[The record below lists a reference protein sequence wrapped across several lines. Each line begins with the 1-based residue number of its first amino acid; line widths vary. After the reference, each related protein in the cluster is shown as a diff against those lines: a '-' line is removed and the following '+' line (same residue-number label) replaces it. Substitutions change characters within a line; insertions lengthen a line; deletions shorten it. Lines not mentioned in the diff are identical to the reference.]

1 MADMTLTSNDQL
13 TALEFGAGFS
23 SPAVGCVSFG
33 CCIGVAVLLFGPLA
47 VSLLLYQCWCSVFW
61 PVSVCCSVVWPVG

>member
-23 SPAVGCVSFG
+23 SSAVRGVSFG
-33 CCIGVAVLLFGPLA
+33 CCIGVAVLLFDPLA
-47 VSLLLYQCWCSVFW
+47 VSLLLHQCW
-61 PVSVCCSVVWPVG
+61 CSVVWPVG